1 MSSRR
6 IEVYRPSRLI
16 AGLRLPVVPDQAGS
30 RETQRQPPQ
39 RERSAAVRTVTPA
52 GQTLDRSVASVI
64 ALQRAAGNR
73 ATARALA
80 RWAAHP
86 DKDKKGQFMTDG
98 MAEEWSRFN
107 PPLSK

>member
-1 MSSRR
+1 M
-6 IEVYRPSRLI
+6 
-16 AGLRLPVVPDQAGS
+16 ADQAGS
-30 RETQRQPPQ
+30 RATERQPPR
-39 RERSAAVRTVTPA
+39 REPSAETRAVTPA
-52 GQTLDRSVASVI
+52 RQSLDRSAESVI
-64 ALQRAAGNR
+64 ALQRAVGNR

>member
-1 MSSRR
+1 M
-6 IEVYRPSRLI
+6 IGPV
-16 AGLRLPVVPDQAGS
+16 RLPAVPEHAGF
-30 RETQRQPPQ
+30 RAVERQPP
-39 RERSAAVRTVTPA
+39 ERPRSDAAPA
-52 GQTLDRSVASVI
+52 ATAVSQPLDRSPESVL
-64 ALQRAAGNR
+64 ALQRSAGNR

-86 DKDKKGQFMTDG
+86 DKDKKGKFMTDG

>member
-1 MSSRR
+1 M
-6 IEVYRPSRLI
+6 P
-16 AGLRLPVVPDQAGS
+16 GHAGS
-30 RETQRQPPQ
+30 KAVQRQSPGRQP
-39 RERSAAVRTVTPA
+39 SAAVPAATPVSRP
-52 GQTLDRSVASVI
+52 LDHSPESI
-64 ALQRAAGNR
+64 IGLQRSAGNR